1 MVTSIRKQL
10 QPLSSQSLLQ
20 LSNDGLSTLLI
31 RCILKISLSLY
42 IYIYRN
48 NRLSRILLNHITSS
62 LLLTNVLKKW
72 GWWLMCVCVNGNYF
86 FFFSFSWLYI
96 YFNWILL
103 CNNFMSDSLKL
114 WMRDKIKQ
122 NENRDIKYGK
132 KSLLISN
139 SWTMWVL
146 IRVFNFCIH
155 FDFFSFWNFYCGSWV
170 YFIYLLV
177 YIFEK

>member
-1 MVTSIRKQL
+1 MYTQNIFEFFY
-10 QPLSSQSLLQ
+10 
-20 LSNDGLSTLLI
+20 I
-31 RCILKISLSLY
+31 Y

-62 LLLTNVLKKW
+62 LLFKMGLVVNV
-72 GWWLMCVCVNGNYF
+72 CVCVNGNYF

-96 YFNWILL
+96 FFNWILL
-103 CNNFMSDSLKL
+103 CNNFTGGSLKL

-122 NENRDIKYGK
+122 NEDRDIKYGK

-170 YFIYLLV
+170 YFIYFLV
-177 YIFEK
+177 HIFEK